1 MQQKQK
7 FTDAIF
13 IVIEERSCPFYNIGD
28 ELKVENNN
36 VVVPEA
42 KQLCMVLVS
51 KLIEITAKKQS
62 VERVSQLGVKMSQFD
77 CGGCQGKIS
86 FEYKKEKSFATLQM
100 KLLFDTDASQEEVS
114 TFKFPFRK
122 SPAAFQ
128 GDLSVIT
135 IENLMQLV
143 GYAALSGEL
152 LLTTPSNTAVFFV
165 HEGTLVF
172 SYLEKNPMK
181 IGERLV
187 QDNYITSENL
197 QECLAQYRRTSSR
210 PKIGEILLE
219 KGYLQQKDLE
229 KVIKEQIKAIF
240 FEVLSW
246 REGSFSFSIKEIPQG
261 EDIFL
266 EERIDHLI
274 LEGIVHLD
282 NLA

>member
-1 MQQKQK
+1 
-7 FTDAIF
+7 
-13 IVIEERSCPFYNIGD
+13 
-28 ELKVENNN
+28 
-36 VVVPEA
+36 
-42 KQLCMVLVS
+42 
-51 KLIEITAKKQS
+51 
-62 VERVSQLGVKMSQFD
+62 
-77 CGGCQGKIS
+77 
-86 FEYKKEKSFATLQM
+86 
-100 KLLFDTDASQEEVS
+100 
-114 TFKFPFRK
+114 
-122 SPAAFQ
+122 
-128 GDLSVIT
+128 
-135 IENLMQLV
+135 MQLV

-152 LLTTPSNTAVFFV
+152 QLTAPSNTAVFFV
-165 HEGTLVF
+165 HKGTLVF

-197 QECLAQYRRTSSR
+197 QECLAQYPRTSSR
-210 PKIGEILLE
+210 PKIGKILLE

-229 KVIKEQIKAIF
+229 KAIKEQIKAIF

-274 LEGIVHLD
+274 LEGIVRLD